1 MEYLETLKDFF
12 KDKDYVIMAFLFGS
26 AAKGKQTK
34 ESDIDIA
41 VYLKHYDESLVYSL
55 WNQLEDLFKRDV
67 DLIILNNANATIA
80 WEAIRGQKI
89 VINDKQLYINYML
102 DVSRE
107 AEDLRKVVYDI
118 YKMRQERRA
127 NYAK

>member
-12 KDKDYVIMAFLFGS
+12 KDKDCVLMAFLFGS

-41 VYLKHYDESLVYSL
+41 VYLKNYDESMVYSL
-55 WNQLEDLFKRDV
+55 WNQLEDLLKRDV

-89 VINDKQLYINYML
+89 VIKDEQLYINYML

-107 AEDLRKVVYDI
+107 AEDFRNVVYDI
-118 YKMRQERRA
+118 YRVRQERRA

>member
-12 KDKDYVIMAFLFGS
+12 KDKDYILMAFLFGS

-41 VYLKHYDESLVYSL
+41 VYLKNYDESMVYSL
-55 WNQLEDLFKRDV
+55 WNQLEDLLKRDV

-89 VINDKQLYINYML
+89 VIKDEQLYINYML
-102 DVSRE
+102 DVSME
-107 AEDLRKVVYDI
+107 AEDFRNVVYDI
-118 YKMRQERRA
+118 YKVRQERRA

>member
-1 MEYLETLKDFF
+1 MDYLETLKDFF
-12 KDKDYVIMAFLFGS
+12 KDKDYVLMGFLFGS

-41 VYLKHYDESLVYSL
+41 VYLKNYDESLVYLL
-55 WNQLEDLFKRDV
+55 WNQLEDLLKRDV

-89 VINDKQLYINYML
+89 VIKDEQLYINYML
-102 DVSRE
+102 DVSME
-107 AEDLRKVVYDI
+107 AEDFRNVVYDI
-118 YKMRQERRA
+118 YRVRQERRT
-127 NYAK
+127 NLK